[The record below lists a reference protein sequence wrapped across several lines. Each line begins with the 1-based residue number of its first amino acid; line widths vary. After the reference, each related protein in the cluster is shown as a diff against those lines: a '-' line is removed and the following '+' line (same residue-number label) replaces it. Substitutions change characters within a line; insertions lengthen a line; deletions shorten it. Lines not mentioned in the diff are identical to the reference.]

1 MGFQRGNTTRGCPH
15 CRHQIRHQP
24 ISGGGQRRLETPKRG
39 ERQTTPL
46 PPRPNPAGTHGENR
60 PAPISPPASP
70 PGQCGRGGSAGRAAP
85 RPREGAPA
93 RGPPPGP
100 APGPPTTPA
109 PAPGPRSDPRTTD
122 PRTPAQPSLTAGA
135 APPARPGGAGAGRA
149 RQATSF
155 PARPARRARAG
166 PEGREPREEGGL
178 ASRPRRKPPPPAPTG
193 IIAARVRGA
202 LRRLTGRSA
211 SRRAAPA
218 APAAFTGRA
227 PAAALSGPHGEAAA
241 AAGCGAW
248 PALSWPPARCV
259 AVSGPVVVAT
269 TSARPPPA
277 ASPRTL
283 LSPRRPCPQRV
294 APHGASRPLRLAR
307 LCWGRVRGG
316 WGIRAPPAQPRSRPR
331 PGTSASAFPRAGGG
345 GAGVLRKLDCCPARR
360 DGLWAP
366 GRAGPRS
373 RTLANVGHGKTEVQR
388 RKGPAG
394 APQRVTVG
402 PRLEPQLREAGGGG
416 AHPVATARAPAFDR
430 VLTPGSRRPVGL
442 QARGRIGRV
451 WVRPKPCK

>member
-1 MGFQRGNTTRGCPH
+1 MWVSSVGTPHGGAHTADTKYDTGPFQA
-15 CRHQIRHQP
+15 
-24 ISGGGQRRLETPKRG
+24 GGGGASRPRNGASAKRH
-39 ERQTTPL
+39 PCL
-46 PPRPNPAGTHGENR
+46 PVRAPAGTHGENR

-70 PGQCGRGGSAGRAAP
+70 PGQRGRGGSAERAAP

-93 RGPPPGP
+93 RDPRPDL
-100 APGPPTTPA
+100 PPTTPA
-109 PAPGPRSDPRTTD
+109 PAPGPRSDPRTKD
-122 PRTPAQPSLTAGA
+122 ARTPAQPSLTAGA

-166 PEGREPREEGGL
+166 TEGREPREEGGL

-218 APAAFTGRA
+218 APAALTGRA

-277 ASPRTL
+277 ACPRTP

-307 LCWGRVRGG
+307 LCWGRVRG
-316 WGIRAPPAQPRSRPR
+316 WGISAPPAQPRSRPR
-331 PGTSASAFPRAGGG
+331 PGTSASALPRAGGG
-345 GAGVLRKLDCCPARR
+345 GAGVLRKLDRCPARR

-373 RTLANVGHGKTEVQR
+373 RTLGDVGHGKTEVQR

-430 VLTPGSRRPVGL
+430 ILTPGSRRPVGL
-442 QARGRIGRV
+442 QVRGRIGRV
-451 WVRPKPCK
+451 